1 MNKLGRY
8 FIKMSSSE
16 AKEEAI
22 TFSQMRELMHQM
34 TANIRMDIMD
44 ELNMKL
50 KKFEEVWQSPLA
62 ETVSLPTSPAP
73 EAPAELKSTGPT
85 SPVISTTRPS
95 FRRW

>member
-1 MNKLGRY
+1 
-8 FIKMSSSE
+8 MSNSE

-22 TFSQMRELMHQM
+22 TFSQMQDLMHQR
-34 TANIRMDIMD
+34 TVNIRMDIMD

-73 EAPAELKSTGPT
+73 QTPAELKSTGTT
-85 SPVISTTRPS
+85 SPVI
-95 FRRW
+95 